1 MLFTKTCLKLWHP
14 TKALS
19 SVLPEKGGKPTQP
32 TAKAPRAD
40 NWTGP
45 GLALLLMPMVSAAL
59 QPGVA
64 IWHSVG
70 SAGENI
76 QPPAEPSAALRWG
89 HHRTVTD
96 ALFEMNCFAFN
107 DAFFFFVFQISLAA
121 AVPCFI
127 YFRL

>member
-1 MLFTKTCLKLWHP
+1 M
-14 TKALS
+14 KALS

-32 TAKAPRAD
+32 TAKALQAD

-76 QPPAEPSAALRWG
+76 QPPAEPSAALRCG
-89 HHRTVTD
+89 HHQTVTD

-107 DAFFFFVFQISLAA
+107 DVFFFFFPNLIGCSSSVLYLFPFVSCCAKKIQ
-121 AVPCFI
+121 
-127 YFRL
+127 